1 MLGIVTLSDSSS
13 DKSNNLSRTN
23 AICPLSDNGAF
34 FGFSFTNFG
43 LVFVICHPSLVIRL
57 YSPKVTTTYA
67 RALVNRIPIIDFVN
81 GMFPVPP
88 NKLYS
93 LFIRGNSVSIVP
105 FNHDTYLAVT
115 TRLINDKQY
124 KTLFK

>member
-1 MLGIVTLSDSSS
+1 MLGIVPLSANSS

-23 AICPLSDNGAF
+23 SICPLSDNGLI
-34 FGFSFTNFG
+34 FGFSFTSFG

-57 YSPKVTTTYA
+57 HSPKVTRHTQE
-67 RALVNRIPIIDFVN
+67 LWLIGFPLSFDS
-81 GMFPVPP
+81 MFPVPP